1 LSPKREDRVAPPPAE
16 HEYDLKF
23 TDSATIKGWE
33 DLERQARANLCRAWE
48 ALRTEPRSRA
58 NPTRQH
64 RLKGELGTGTYKG
77 TVCER
82 WQYEVTGGGRLWYLI
97 DDDSRTVWLV
107 YAGTGHPKL
116 TD

>member
-1 LSPKREDRVAPPPAE
+1 MSPKRGDRVAPPPTE
-16 HEYDLKF
+16 QEYDLRF
-23 TDSATIKGWE
+23 ADAAAVKGWE
-33 DLERQARANLCRAWE
+33 ALERQASGNLRRAWDV
-48 ALRTEPRSRA
+48 LRTDPRSRA
-58 NPTRQH
+58 NQTRQH
-64 RLKGELGTGTYKG
+64 RLKGELGSGTFRG

-107 YAGTGHPKL
+107 YAGTGHPKP

>member
-1 LSPKREDRVAPPPAE
+1 MSPKRGDRIAPPPTE
-16 HEYDLKF
+16 HEYDLRF
-23 TDSATIKGWE
+23 ADAAAVKGWE
-33 DLERQARANLCRAWE
+33 DLERQVSANLRRAWDV
-48 ALRTEPRSRA
+48 LRTDPRSKT

-64 RLKGELGTGTYKG
+64 RLKGELGTGTCKG
-77 TVCER
+77 VVCER

-107 YAGTGHPKL
+107 FAGTGHPKL